1 MNITGVIVRAWPEHL
16 AAVQAQLLTQPGV
29 EIHAVTED
37 GRLVVT
43 VEDDNDGVLAD
54 RIMNFNAM
62 QGVLSAAM
70 IYHHYDSD
78 QETTQ

>member
-16 AAVQAQLLTQPGV
+16 AAVQAQLQVLPGV
-29 EIHAVTED
+29 EIHAVTAD

-43 VEDDNDGVLAD
+43 VEDANDRRLAD
-54 RIMNFNAM
+54 RIMSFNDM

-70 IYHHYDSD
+70 IYHHYDSA
-78 QETTQ
+78 QETPQ

>member
-16 AAVQAQLLTQPGV
+16 AAVQAQLLDQPGV
-29 EIHAVTED
+29 EVHAVTGD

-43 VEDDNDGVLAD
+43 VEDANDHQLAD
-54 RIMNFNAM
+54 RIMRFNDM

-78 QETTQ
+78 QETPQ

>member
-16 AAVQAQLLTQPGV
+16 AAVQAQLRDQPGV
-29 EIHAVTED
+29 EIHAVTAD

-43 VEDDNDGVLAD
+43 VEDANDRQLAD
-54 RIMNFNAM
+54 RIMNFNDM

-78 QETTQ
+78 QETPQ

>member
-1 MNITGVIVRAWPEHL
+1 MNITGVIVRAWPEHIE
-16 AAVQAQLLTQPGV
+16 AVRAQLLNQPGV
-29 EIHAVTED
+29 EIHAVTDD
-37 GRLVVT
+37 GRLIVT
-43 VEDDNDGVLAD
+43 VEDANDSQLAD
-54 RIMNFNAM
+54 RIMSFNDM